1 MPKAL
6 AIFAAAV
13 ALAIALADCGSS
25 NSSTPTPSPTAS
37 YTPDPTITAATVAV
51 TKAQG
56 SPAAY
61 IPVEISTPA
70 STSSPRPGTPF
81 LTQKTGVKGMTKFNH
96 LKPSNWYCWVAIFNK
111 TVTSSTCANWTTWQ
125 FDTIDLSNNS
135 D

>member
-13 ALAIALADCGSS
+13 SLAIALADCGSS
-25 NSSTPTPSPTAS
+25 NSSNPTPSPTAS
-37 YTPDPTITAATVAV
+37 YTPDPTITSATVAV
-51 TKAQG
+51 TQAQG
-56 SPAAY
+56 SPAPY

-81 LTQKTGVKGMTKFNH
+81 LTQKTGIKGMTKFTH

-135 D
+135 N